1 MTRALFLFAQIAVV
15 VGAAWA
21 LTHRWPGRIAID
33 WQGWRIDMSVG
44 LLVLVIAILIVLVV
58 IVARFWGAIRR
69 APGQFFE
76 SRRMSRRQRG
86 YKALT
91 QGMVAVAAGDVQEAR
106 RAARRADALLDEPP
120 LTMLLSAQAA
130 QLGGEETAARRYFEA
145 MLDHPDTAFLGVR
158 GLLMQA
164 IKAGDKAEALRLAER
179 AYRLRPETEWVVDQ
193 LFELQVESALWSD
206 ANETIATAIRRKT
219 LPAAD
224 ARRRRAAVLVEQSRV
239 AEAEGDLDTALSRA
253 REAHDLDPGLVPA
266 TLALARLFKAKDRVG
281 RAVRLIEEA
290 WARGPTPELGA
301 AYGALIEETD
311 PLVRV
316 KRFQR
321 LFSFRPD
328 HRESH
333 IALAEASLAARLW
346 GEARKHLDAAGGNA
360 PTAGVCRLMA
370 ELEELENGDMAAS
383 RQWLARA
390 TTAMP
395 DEAWVCNS
403 CGAVA
408 GSWTA
413 LCGNCNEFG
422 SLAWQPPPR
431 AMRLAAPKPAP
442 SASDRSQRKPS
453 LPSRQGE
460 RKPPPTP

>member
-1 MTRALFLFAQIAVV
+1 MTRAFFLFAQIALVV
-15 VGAAWA
+15 LAAWW
-21 LTHRWPGRIAID
+21 LTQHPGRIAID

-44 LLVLVIAILIVLVV
+44 LLVLIVAGLVV
-58 IVARFWGAIRR
+58 LMVIVSRFWGAIRR
-69 APGQFFE
+69 APGQFLE
-76 SRRMSRRQRG
+76 SRRLSRRQRG

-91 QGMVAVAAGDVQEAR
+91 QGMVAVAAGDAQEAR

-164 IKAGDKAEALRLAER
+164 IKAGDKGEALRLAER

-224 ARRRRAAVLVEQSRV
+224 ARRRRAAVLVEHSRV
-239 AEAEGDLDTALSRA
+239 AEAEGDLDTALGRA

-266 TLALARLFKAKDRVG
+266 TLALARMFKARDRAG

-290 WARGPTPELGA
+290 WARGPTPELAA
-301 AYGALIEETD
+301 AYGALIEDGD
-311 PLVRV
+311 PLARV

-346 GEARKHLDAAGGNA
+346 GEARKHLAAAAGNA
-360 PTAGVCRLMA
+360 PTARVCRLMA
-370 ELEELENGDMAAS
+370 ELEEQENGDMAAS
-383 RQWLARA
+383 RQWLARS

-395 DEAWVCNS
+395 DEAWVCNG

-408 GSWTA
+408 GSWSA
-413 LCGNCNEFG
+413 LCGNCNAFG

-431 AMRLAAPKPAP
+431 AMRLPAAGPAAARRGKPPERRAVAASKQGNAKPPAP
-442 SASDRSQRKPS
+442 A
-453 LPSRQGE
+453 
-460 RKPPPTP
+460 

>member
-1 MTRALFLFAQIAVV
+1 MTRALWLFVQVAIV
-15 VGAAWA
+15 VGAAYW
-21 LTHRWPGRIAID
+21 LTTHPGRVAFNVD
-33 WQGWRIDMSVG
+33 NWRIDMSVG
-44 LLVLVIAILIVLVV
+44 LLVLIVAVLIVLMVV
-58 IVARFWGAIRR
+58 VSRFWGAIRR

-76 SRRMSRRQRG
+76 SRRASRRRRG

-91 QGMVAVAAGDVQEAR
+91 QGMVAVAAGDAQEAR

-164 IKAGDKAEALRLAER
+164 IKAGDKGEALRLAER

-224 ARRRRAAVLVEQSRV
+224 ARRRRAAVLVEHSRV
-239 AEAEGDLDTALSRA
+239 AEAEGDLDMALSRA

-266 TLALARLFKAKDRVG
+266 TLALAHLFKAHDRGG

-290 WARGPTPELGA
+290 WARGPTPELAA
-301 AYGALIEETD
+301 AYGAQIEDRD
-311 PLVRV
+311 PLARV

-346 GEARKHLDAAGGNA
+346 GEARKHLSAAAGSA
-360 PTAGVCRLMA
+360 PTARVCRLMA
-370 ELEELENGDMAAS
+370 ELEELEKGDMAAS

-390 TTAMP
+390 TTATP
-395 DEAWVCNS
+395 DEAWVCNG

-408 GSWTA
+408 GSWSA
-413 LCGNCNEFG
+413 LCGNCNAFG
-422 SLAWQPPPR
+422 SLAWQAPPR
-431 AMRLAAPKPAP
+431 AMRLPASGPAAERKKPSERRASLPPKQGGAKPPAP
-442 SASDRSQRKPS
+442 A
-453 LPSRQGE
+453 
-460 RKPPPTP
+460 

>member
-1 MTRALFLFAQIAVV
+1 MTRAMLLFAQIVVLVAAAVALAWRPGRVAIEWGAWRVDASVGFLAFVVAVIIVVAVV
-15 VGAAWA
+15 
-21 LTHRWPGRIAID
+21 I
-33 WQGWRIDMSVG
+33 S
-44 LLVLVIAILIVLVV
+44 
-58 IVARFWGAIRR
+58 RFWGAIRR
-69 APGQFFE
+69 APGHFLE

-106 RAARRADALLDEPP
+106 RAARKADALLDEPP

-164 IKAGDKAEALRLAER
+164 IKGGDKAEALLLAER
-179 AYRLRPETEWVVDQ
+179 AYKLRPETEWVVDQ
-193 LFELQVESALWSD
+193 LFELQVESALWSE

-219 LPAAD
+219 LPAAN
-224 ARRRRAAVLVEQSRV
+224 ARRRRAAVLVEHSRL

-266 TLALARLFKAKDRVG
+266 TLALARLFRARDRAA

-290 WARGPTPELGA
+290 WARGPTPELA
-301 AYGALIEETD
+301 SAYGALIEDAD
-311 PLVRV
+311 PLARV

-346 GEARKHLDAAGGNA
+346 GEARKHLAGAAGTA
-360 PTAGVCRLMA
+360 PTARVCRLMA
-370 ELEELENGDMAAS
+370 ELEELESGDMAAS

-390 TTAMP
+390 TTAVP
-395 DEAWVCNS
+395 DEAWVCS
-403 CGAVA
+403 DCGAVA
-408 GSWTA
+408 GSWSA
-413 LCGNCNEFG
+413 LCGNCNAFG
-422 SLAWQPPPR
+422 SLAWQLPPR
-431 AMRLAAPKPAP
+431 AMRLPAPASAPKRGNPPERKAALPPKQGGAKPPAP
-442 SASDRSQRKPS
+442 A
-453 LPSRQGE
+453 
-460 RKPPPTP
+460 

>member
-1 MTRALFLFAQIAVV
+1 MTRALYLFVQIVLV
-15 VGAAWA
+15 VGFAVALAWF
-21 LTHRWPGRIAID
+21 PGRIAVD

-44 LLVLVIAILIVLVV
+44 VLVFIVAVLIVLAVV
-58 IVARFWGAIRR
+58 VSRFWGAIRR
-69 APGQFFE
+69 APGHFLE
-76 SRRMSRRQRG
+76 SRRINRRQRG

-106 RAARRADALLDEPP
+106 RAARKADALLDEPP

-145 MLDHPDTAFLGVR
+145 MLDHRDTAFLGVR

-179 AYRLRPETEWVVDQ
+179 AYNLRPETEWVVDQ
-193 LFELQVESALWSD
+193 LFELQVESALWSE

-219 LPAAD
+219 LPAAG
-224 ARRRRAAVLVEQSRV
+224 ARRRRAAVLVEHSRL

-266 TLALARLFKAKDRVG
+266 TLALARLFKARDRAA

-290 WARGPTPELGA
+290 WARGPTPELA
-301 AYGALIEETD
+301 SAYGALIADTD
-311 PLVRV
+311 PLARV

-346 GEARKHLDAAGGNA
+346 GEARKHLTGAAGDA
-360 PTAGVCRLMA
+360 PTARVCRLMA
-370 ELEELENGDMAAS
+370 ELEELESGDMAAS

-390 TTAMP
+390 TAAVP

-403 CGAVA
+403 CGAVS
-408 GSWTA
+408 GSWSA
-413 LCGNCNEFG
+413 LCGNCNAFG

-431 AMRLAAPKPAP
+431 AMRLSAPATAPRRGQQPERRAALPAKQDGGKPPAP
-442 SASDRSQRKPS
+442 V
-453 LPSRQGE
+453 
-460 RKPPPTP
+460 

>member
-1 MTRALFLFAQIAVV
+1 MTRAMLLFLQIA
-15 VGAAWA
+15 
-21 LTHRWPGRIAID
+21 
-33 WQGWRIDMSVG
+33 
-44 LLVLVIAILIVLVV
+44 VLVIASYLLAKYPGRVAVDWGNWRIDASIGFLVFVVALIVVVAVV
-58 IVARFWGAIRR
+58 ISRFWGAIRR
-69 APGQFFE
+69 APGHFLE
-76 SRRMSRRQRG
+76 SRRMNRRQRG

-106 RAARRADALLDEPP
+106 RAARKADALLDEPP

-164 IKAGDKAEALRLAER
+164 IKGGDKAEALLLAER
-179 AYRLRPETEWVVDQ
+179 AYKLRPETEWVVDQ
-193 LFELQVESALWSD
+193 LFELQVESTLWSE

-224 ARRRRAAVLVEQSRV
+224 ARRRRAAVLVEHSRL

-266 TLALARLFKAKDRVG
+266 TLALARLFKARDRAA

-290 WARGPTPELGA
+290 WARGPTPELA
-301 AYGALIEETD
+301 SAYGALIEDTD
-311 PLVRV
+311 PLARV

-333 IALAEASLAARLW
+333 IALAEVSLAARLW
-346 GEARKHLDAAGGNA
+346 GEARKHLAGAAGNA
-360 PTAGVCRLMA
+360 PTARVCRLMA
-370 ELEELENGDMAAS
+370 ELEELESGDMAAS

-390 TTAMP
+390 TTAVP
-395 DEAWVCNS
+395 DEAWVCS
-403 CGAVA
+403 DCGAVA
-408 GSWTA
+408 GSWSA
-413 LCGNCNEFG
+413 LCGNCNAFG

-431 AMRLAAPKPAP
+431 AMRLSAPASAPKRGKQPERKAALPPKQGGAKPPAP
-442 SASDRSQRKPS
+442 A
-453 LPSRQGE
+453 
-460 RKPPPTP
+460 

>member
-1 MTRALFLFAQIAVV
+1 MTRALWLFVQIAVV
-15 VGAAWA
+15 VGLAVA
-21 LTHRWPGRIAID
+21 LALYPGRIAID
-33 WQGWRIDMSVG
+33 WQGWRIDTTVG
-44 LLVLVIAILIVLVV
+44 VLVLIIVVLLVLAVV
-58 IVARFWGAIRR
+58 ISRFWGAIRR
-69 APGQFFE
+69 APGRFLE
-76 SRRMSRRQRG
+76 SRRINRRQRG

-91 QGMVAVAAGDVQEAR
+91 QGMVAVAAGDAQEAR
-106 RAARRADALLDEPP
+106 RAARKADALLDEPP

-193 LFELQVESALWSD
+193 LFELQVESALWSE

-219 LPAAD
+219 LPAAA
-224 ARRRRAAVLVEQSRV
+224 ARRRRAAVLVEHSRL

-253 REAHDLDPGLVPA
+253 REAHDLDPGLIPA
-266 TLALARLFKAKDRVG
+266 TLVLARLFKAKDRAA

-290 WARGPTPELGA
+290 WARGPTPELAA
-301 AYGALIEETD
+301 AYGALIVDTD
-311 PLVRV
+311 PLARV

-333 IALAEASLAARLW
+333 IALAEASIAGRLW
-346 GEARKHLDAAGGNA
+346 GEARKHLTAAAGNA
-360 PTAGVCRLMA
+360 PTARVCRLMA
-370 ELEELENGDMAAS
+370 ELKELENGDMAAS

-390 TTAMP
+390 TTAVP
-395 DEAWVCNS
+395 DEAWVCSN

-408 GSWTA
+408 GSWSA
-413 LCGNCNEFG
+413 LCGNCNAFG
-422 SLAWQPPPR
+422 SLAWQLPPR
-431 AMRLAAPKPAP
+431 AMRLSAPASAPKRAKSPERTVALPARPGNAKPPAP
-442 SASDRSQRKPS
+442 
-453 LPSRQGE
+453 
-460 RKPPPTP
+460 T

>member
-1 MTRALFLFAQIAVV
+1 MTRALFLFFQIAAV
-15 VGAAWA
+15 VGVAWA
-21 LTHRWPGRIAID
+21 LTRWPGRIAID

-44 LLVLVIAILIVLVV
+44 VLVLIVAALIGLVVV
-58 IVARFWGAIRR
+58 IVRFWGAIRR
-69 APGQFFE
+69 APGQFLE
-76 SRRMSRRQRG
+76 SRRASRRQRG

-130 QLGGEETAARRYFEA
+130 QLGGEEIAARRYFEA

-164 IKAGDKAEALRLAER
+164 IRAGDKAEALRLAER

-224 ARRRRAAVLVEQSRV
+224 ARRRRAAVLVEHSRV
-239 AEAEGDLDTALSRA
+239 AESEGDLDTALSRA

-266 TLALARLFKAKDRVG
+266 TLALARLFKAKDRAG

-290 WARGPTPELGA
+290 WARGPTPELA
-301 AYGALIEETD
+301 TAYGALIEDTD
-311 PLVRV
+311 PLARV

-346 GEARKHLDAAGGNA
+346 GEARKHLTAAAGQA
-360 PTAGVCRLMA
+360 PTARVCRLMA
-370 ELEELENGDMAAS
+370 ELEELESGDMAAS

-390 TTAMP
+390 TTATP
-395 DEAWVCNS
+395 DEAWVCKS

-408 GSWTA
+408 GSWSA
-413 LCGNCNEFG
+413 LCGNCNGFG
-422 SLAWQPPPR
+422 SLAWQAPPR
-431 AMRLAAPKPAP
+431 AMRLTAPKTAEIG
-442 SASDRSQRKPS
+442 DKRKERRAA
-453 LPSRQGE
+453 LPSRQGSA
-460 RKPPPTP
+460 KPPPAA

>member
-1 MTRALFLFAQIAVV
+1 MTRALWLFAQIAIVV
-15 VGAAWA
+15 LAAYW
-21 LTHRWPGRIAID
+21 LSTHPGRVAFNVD
-33 WQGWRIDMSVG
+33 DWRIDTSIG
-44 LLVLVIAILIVLVV
+44 FLVFIVAVLIMLVV
-58 IVARFWGAIRR
+58 VVSRFWGAIRR

-91 QGMVAVAAGDVQEAR
+91 QGMVAVAAGDAQEAR

-164 IKAGDKAEALRLAER
+164 IKAGDKGEALRLAER

-239 AEAEGDLDTALSRA
+239 AEAEGDLDMALSRA
-253 REAHDLDPGLVPA
+253 REAHDLDPALVPA
-266 TLALARLFKAKDRVG
+266 TLALARLFKARDRAG

-290 WARGPTPELGA
+290 WARGPTPELAA
-301 AYGALIEETD
+301 AYGALIEDQD
-311 PLVRV
+311 PLARV

-346 GEARKHLDAAGGNA
+346 GEARKHLSAAGGNA
-360 PTAGVCRLMA
+360 PTARVCRLMA
-370 ELEELENGDMAAS
+370 ELEELEKGDMASS

-395 DEAWVCNS
+395 DEAWVCNG

-408 GSWTA
+408 GAWSA
-413 LCGNCNEFG
+413 LCGNCNAFG

-431 AMRLAAPKPAP
+431 AMRLSAPAP
-442 SASDRSQRKPS
+442 AVAARKRPS
-453 LPSRQGE
+453 EGRANVPSRQGGA
-460 RKPPPTP
+460 KPPAPA

>member
-1 MTRALFLFAQIAVV
+1 MIRALFLFGQIALVV
-15 VGAAWA
+15 IAAWG
-21 LTHRWPGRIAID
+21 LTRYPGRIAID

-44 LLVLVIAILIVLVV
+44 LLVLIVAVLIVLVV
-58 IVARFWGAIRR
+58 IVSRFWGAIRR

-76 SRRMSRRQRG
+76 SRRASRRRRG

-91 QGMVAVAAGDVQEAR
+91 QGMVAVAAGDAQEAR

-164 IKAGDKAEALRLAER
+164 IKAGDKGEALRLAER

-224 ARRRRAAVLVEQSRV
+224 ARRRRAAVLVEHSRA
-239 AEAEGDLDTALSRA
+239 AEAEGDLDMALSRA

-266 TLALARLFKAKDRVG
+266 TLALARLFKAHDRGG

-290 WARGPTPELGA
+290 WARRPTPELAA
-301 AYGALIEETD
+301 AYGAQIEDRD
-311 PLVRV
+311 PLARV

-346 GEARKHLDAAGGNA
+346 GEARKHLSAAAGNA
-360 PTAGVCRLMA
+360 PTARVCRLMA
-370 ELEELENGDMAAS
+370 ELEELEKGDMAAS
-383 RQWLARA
+383 RQWLAQA
-390 TTAMP
+390 TTATP
-395 DEAWVCNS
+395 DEAWVCNG

-408 GSWTA
+408 GSWSA
-413 LCGNCNEFG
+413 LCGNCNAFG
-422 SLAWQPPPR
+422 SLAWQAPPR
-431 AMRLAAPKPAP
+431 AMRLPASGPAAERKKPSDRRASLPPKQGGAKPPAP
-442 SASDRSQRKPS
+442 A
-453 LPSRQGE
+453 
-460 RKPPPTP
+460 